1 MGRVCGG
8 CVGAACVCASAC
20 ACLRG
25 PVCVRARVYL
35 SGLCVHCHHTRHSP
49 QWLSCRGPCL
59 SHCDECCC
67 VQSTNPYS
75 DLEYYMNW
83 ERGSWNDRPYVVAQG
98 EGVFKHLD
106 AKKYGM

>member
-1 MGRVCGG
+1 
-8 CVGAACVCASAC
+8 
-20 ACLRG
+20 
-25 PVCVRARVYL
+25 
-35 SGLCVHCHHTRHSP
+35 
-49 QWLSCRGPCL
+49 
-59 SHCDECCC
+59 